1 MAERFI
7 PTPSGLIPPTDR
19 KFVVVRTGGI
29 NFIKGRVIAANIGD
43 IKSKDS
49 RSDVSVRDI
58 TQNIPERTKSQLG
71 TSKVGQFIIK
81 TSEDVAI
88 GNDMTSFQ
96 NGQGY
101 IVLETAL
108 GSISQDR
115 NIIMTPVQGRNGTV
129 KEYISD
135 GDFQISITG
144 KIVDKDNKFPDD
156 QVQDIAN
163 VFKAPNEIVIVNSF
177 LYNFDI
183 KNIVVKSYKIEQI
196 EGADNVYNIV
206 IEMVSDDAI
215 ELKLGITE

>member
-29 NFIKGRVIAANIGD
+29 NFVKGRVIAANVGD

-58 TQNIPERTKSQLG
+58 TQNIPERTRSQLG

-81 TSEDVAI
+81 TTEDVAI
-88 GNDMTSFQ
+88 GDGMSSFQ

-101 IVLETAL
+101 IILETAL
-108 GSISQDR
+108 GTISQDR
-115 NIIMTPVQGRNGTV
+115 NIIVTPVQGRNGTV

-163 VFKAPNEIVIVNSF
+163 VFKTPNEIVIVNSF

-196 EGADNVYNIV
+196 EGADNVYNIT
-206 IEMVSDDAI
+206 IEMLSDDAI